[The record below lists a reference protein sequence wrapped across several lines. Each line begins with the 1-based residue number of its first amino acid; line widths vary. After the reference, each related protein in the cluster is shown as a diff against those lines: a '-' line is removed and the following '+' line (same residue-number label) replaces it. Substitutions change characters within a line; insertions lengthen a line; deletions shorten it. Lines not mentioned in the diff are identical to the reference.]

1 MQKTHKFGLIITGDG
16 KGGVKAIRANT
27 KEAEAFQKQMQ
38 KSGKASKDMGQK
50 VVSSA
55 KAGAA
60 ALAAL
65 TAASA
70 AYVVHNANQIKQQE
84 MLARALGVSSE
95 GLNSLT
101 YAFRATRVDG
111 EKLADILKDTSE
123 KIGDYFATG
132 GGEAADVIEL
142 LNLNINE
149 MVALNPEEQF
159 LKIVEGLDQL
169 DSRSEKIFVLES
181 LANDA
186 SLLLPVLEDG
196 AEAMLKAREEAKILG
211 IALDD
216 VDSAQIQMAAS
227 DMGRLGQA
235 AKGAGN
241 LLTAQLAPAFG
252 SVASMI
258 VEGIIATDASRE
270 ATSDLGEVAVNV
282 MSGLVTGWDKVTEA
296 LDWASMGLDGL
307 IAVHLDGYAKMQKIN
322 PFADEED
329 IRFSQNLAEAA
340 LEKFAESEQKYL
352 KNRAEDLGK
361 NFKEEIKVR
370 MANYAAEAKA
380 RKEKLDA
387 DLKAERQRRNQQN
400 QSAKDKEEAAKRAEQ
415 IAKSYTDEQNRL
427 TEERIALIFEEQ
439 EAEEILYKRR
449 LLAMGI
455 EGKQL
460 EELMDQY
467 KALQPLKADKKA
479 AEEAAEAE
487 KKLIE
492 ARTKEYEQMV
502 ERIDGVFVD
511 VWSDVINGTDNAFD
525 AISNMFKQLLAE
537 MAHQAITK
545 PIMISVMQEIGFT
558 PANTASAVLGNGG
571 SFGSN
576 LTNVFDYGSKALD
589 WLGFGSTQSTTT
601 AAGTNAA
608 LTGLTAGIGAGAMSA
623 IGAGA
628 GTAATM
634 TGLGAS
640 MASGAAS
647 AATGAAATS
656 ATAAAT
662 GGFMS
667 TVSAALPWIGG
678 VMLVDNLLGGGISKA
693 LFGGDW
699 KLKANEVRFNYGR
712 EQGLD
717 ATNYVYKKKSGGL
730 FSSSKKKRRYRDM
743 PEVEQ
748 AFDSVIANMLTAL
761 DVNANKLGFD
771 LADNFSTY
779 VATSIKGMNESQ
791 AQEAISNLVERIY
804 SRAVNSVTGLKDYT
818 NEFAHEGEK
827 TYETLAR
834 LIQQFET
841 LSPTLE
847 LINLSV
853 GDLERESIRIVDNL
867 AELSGGLE
875 NFSAVSA
882 SYYQNFFTDQEK
894 FVDLTEQF
902 TEVLAQQNVILPE
915 TRESYRALI
924 EATGVMTEEAQ
935 AQSAS
940 LIQLSGLAN
949 SYYSELESREEELQQ
964 TRLGLSQDLQRAYD
978 SILGTVTADASS
990 YMNAQSVLEIA
1001 ASGGSV
1007 TQTDLAKALDILSS
1021 NTASNYAT
1029 YADFERDQKYTAGLI
1044 NSLSQGAAVDVQA
1057 LSFNTDAASL
1067 PSVNVVQIDNSQ
1079 AALLKE
1085 VQALREQVKQ
1095 MAEQLNTNTQATA
1108 TNTSNTYQQFLR
1120 IDQFGLKTR

>member
-38 KSGKASKDMGQK
+38 KTSRSAKDMGK
-50 VVSSA
+50 AVKSSA

-70 AYVVHNANQIKQQE
+70 AYVIHNGNQIKQQVNY
-84 MLARALGVSSE
+84 ARALQMSNES
-95 GLNSLT
+95 LASLT
-101 YAFRATRVDG
+101 YAFRDSVVGG
-111 EKLADILKDTSE
+111 EKLADMLKDTSE
-123 KIGDYFATG
+123 KIGEAYAEG
-132 GGEAADVIEL
+132 SGEAVEALEM
-142 LNLNINE
+142 LNLSSAKLVQMSPDEQLYAIAD
-149 MVALNPEEQF
+149 ALQG
-159 LKIVEGLDQL
+159 VGTQ
-169 DSRSEKIFVLES
+169 SEKIAIGEK
-181 LANDA
+181 LASDFA
-186 SLLLPVLEDG
+186 YLLPWLEGG
-196 AEAMLKAREEAKILG
+196 AEGIKKSREEAKILG
-211 IALDD
+211 VALND
-216 VDSAQIQMAAS
+216 VDSAKVEMAAS

-252 SVASMI
+252 SVSNMI
-258 VEGIIATDASRE
+258 VENILSTDASRE
-270 ATSDLGEVAVNV
+270 ATADLGEVAVDV
-282 MSGLVTGWDKVTEA
+282 MAGIVSGWDKVTEA
-296 LDWASMGLDGL
+296 LDWANMGLDGL
-307 IAVHLDGYAKMQKIN
+307 IAAHLDGYAKIQKIN

-329 IRFSQNLAEAA
+329 VRFAQNLAEAA
-340 LEKFAESEQKYL
+340 LEKFAESEKQYI
-352 KNRAEDLGK
+352 KNRNEDLGES
-361 NFKEEIKVR
+361 FKKELKGR
-370 MANYAAEAKA
+370 MATYAAEAKA
-380 RKEKLDA
+380 RKEKLEA
-387 DLKAERQRRNQQN
+387 DLKASKALKNHLDQR
-400 QSAKDKEEAAKRAEQ
+400 AKDKEEAAKRAEQ
-415 IAKSYTDEQNRL
+415 IAKSYADEQNRL
-427 TEERIALIFEEQ
+427 TDERIALIFDEQ

-449 LLAMGI
+449 LVAMGL
-455 EGKQL
+455 EGEQL
-460 EELMDQY
+460 DELMDQY

-545 PIMISVMQEIGFT
+545 PIVLSIAQEVGLGRPAVNAAGSGNAGSVIQQGMDASSLLSSAGSLGTFT
-558 PANTASAVLGNGG
+558 QVGLSAYSSGV
-571 SFGSN
+571 
-576 LTNVFDYGSKALD
+576 
-589 WLGFGSTQSTTT
+589 GFGAVNEAISGMVT
-601 AAGTNAA
+601 AGQYGNAA
-608 LTGLTAGIGAGAMSA
+608 STA
-623 IGAGA
+623 IGAYGA
-628 GTAATM
+628 PVMGAI
-634 TGLGAS
+634 TGYQANGLK
-640 MASGAAS
+640 
-647 AATGAAATS
+647 GAAAG
-656 ATAAAT
+656 AGGAYLGAKIGAFAGPLGAA
-662 GGFMS
+662 
-667 TVSAALPWIGG
+667 IGG
-678 VMLVDNLLGGGISKA
+678 AIGSMLGSSPA
-693 LFGGDW
+693 LFGGKW
-699 KLKANEVRFNYGR
+699 RTKTNEIQFDYDR
-712 EQGLD
+712 QSGLD
-717 ATNYVYKKKSGGL
+717 ATNYVYRKKSGGL
-730 FSSSKKKRRYRDM
+730 LSSTKRRRRYYDM
-743 PEVEQ
+743 PELEATYSEMVG
-748 AFDSVIANMLTAL
+748 SMLNQL
-761 DVNANKLGFD
+761 DENANKLGFD

-853 GDLERESIRIVDNL
+853 GDLDRESIRIADNL

-875 NFSAVSA
+875 NFSAVST

-902 TEVLAQQNVILPE
+902 TEVLAQQNIILPE

-978 SILGTVTADASS
+978 SILGTVTADANS
-990 YMNAQSVLEIA
+990 YMNAQSVLETA

-1007 TQTDLAKALDILSS
+1007 TQTDLAQALDILSS

-1044 NSLSQGAAVDVQA
+1044 NSLSQGAAVDAQA
-1057 LSFNTDAASL
+1057 LSFNTDAVSL

-1079 AALLKE
+1079 AALLQE
-1085 VQALREQVKQ
+1085 VQALREEVKQ